1 MQALCVLAGWV
12 SMVAF
17 VAWVYAV
24 LRGIN
29 HHQPFPV
36 LRRTP

>member
-17 VAWVYAV
+17 VAWVYAGSV
-24 LRGIN
+24 ASTIISRF
-29 HHQPFPV
+29 PF
-36 LRRTP
+36 